1 MRLKIKI
8 NLIGMKLIKVINSE
22 FSWGLMLTL
31 PSQIEKKGK
40 ENAKAIIPIL
50 LDIENIIVKKG
61 R

>member
-1 MRLKIKI
+1 MR
-8 NLIGMKLIKVINSE
+8 LIKVINNE

-31 PSQIEKKGK
+31 PNQIAKKGK

>member
-1 MRLKIKI
+1 ME
-8 NLIGMKLIKVINSE
+8 LIKVINSE

-31 PSQIEKKGK
+31 PSQIAKKGK